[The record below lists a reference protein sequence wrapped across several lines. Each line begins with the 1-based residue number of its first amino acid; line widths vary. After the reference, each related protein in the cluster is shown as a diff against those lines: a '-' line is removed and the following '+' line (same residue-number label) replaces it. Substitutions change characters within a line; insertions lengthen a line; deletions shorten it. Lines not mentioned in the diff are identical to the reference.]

1 MRNTAKLFSILL
13 VILMTVSLL
22 AGCGTKDLAAAAVP
36 TDAELAATEDT
47 ADELAA
53 QPEQKETIMIR
64 AWGPVDWY
72 DINVWAW
79 KDGGEDVFEE
89 WPGEAMEL
97 DLEEYWYKLSVPGW
111 ADRLVFNSDG
121 GAVQTADVIIEP
133 GKDLWVLIMDD
144 LSVEVYYEDLW
155 ADMELGSDY
164 DPMEDPMY
172 EDPICQAVLQG
183 DFETAK
189 SLLSTLEDRSILTDW
204 IFNDFNYEYAIE
216 NLLSGDYETA
226 IEFFGYC
233 AFENDQQ
240 YAVVFRQLV
249 DGDVEGAIETKMA
262 MEFSSLDSDLD
273 MTWPEIICMVTG
285 VEIDPTDTNYIL
297 MNKYLTRRMSYNQP
311 YFSEDSL
318 VFGEHSTWE
327 AEGYVTKLESNDY
340 YLAVDSLNSLYR
352 QCGSE
357 PNGKVLILRGQK
369 DYASG
374 RSYYVIDLLTMEYL
388 SYDLYPSSLS
398 EVEYV
403 ILADYSYNVDGR
415 YEQTFSM
422 GDNSV
427 KDYFTFLRMKGRVEL
442 IDQVTGKTI
451 SDSQWITGTGEVEAH
466 FSDLDYQCSNMPETG
481 VYIIEAV
488 DTVRELNAQEG

>member
-1 MRNTAKLFSILL
+1 MKKILSVLF
-13 VILMTVSLL
+13 VILMVASLL
-22 AGCGTKDLAAAAVP
+22 AGCGGKEPAAGAAPATDPAAEP
-36 TDAELAATEDT
+36 TIDA
-47 ADELAA
+47 LAA
-53 QPEQKETIMIR
+53 QPEQKESITIR
-64 AWGPVDWY
+64 AWGPIEWY

-97 DLEEYWYKLSVPGW
+97 DLTEYWFKLTVPGW
-111 ADRLVFNSDG
+111 VDRLIFNTDDG
-121 GAVQTADVIIEP
+121 AIQSEEVTIEP

-164 DPMEDPMY
+164 DPIEDPMY

-183 DFETAK
+183 DFETVK

-233 AFENDQQ
+233 AYENDQQ
-240 YAVVFRQLV
+240 YAVLLQQLL
-249 DGDVEGAIETKMA
+249 DGDVEGACDTKLA
-262 MEFSSLDSDLD
+262 MDHTLLAGDLD

-311 YFSEDSL
+311 SFSEDSL
-318 VFGEHSTWE
+318 VFGEYSTWE
-327 AEGYVTKLESNDY
+327 AEGYVTKLEGNEY
-340 YLAVDSLNSLYR
+340 YIAVDSLNSLYN

-374 RSYYVIDLLTMEYL
+374 KTYYVIDLLTMEYL
-388 SYDLYPSSLS
+388 GYDLYPSSLS

-403 ILADYSYNVDGR
+403 ILANYSYDVAGK
-415 YEQTFSM
+415 YVQTFTM

-427 KDYFTFLRMKGRVEL
+427 KDYFSFLRMKGRVEL
-442 IDQVTGKTI
+442 MDLVTDKTI
-451 SDSQWITGTGEVEAH
+451 EDSQWITGTGDLEVH
-466 FSDLDYQCSNMPETG
+466 FSDKDYQCSNMPETG
-481 VYIIEAV
+481 EYIKEFV
-488 DTVRELNAQEG
+488 EKVRELNGQES